1 MTMRV
6 VAGVDVGSTTI
17 KVTVYDGRAM
27 EHRMVLAG
35 WNPREEAKALLTK
48 VVKEWQIAIDD
59 LAAIVGTGYGRANL
73 PFAARPLTEITC
85 HARGAEYLSPG
96 VRTVIDIGG
105 QDAKA
110 IRLAAGRVEEFVM
123 NDKCAA
129 GTGRFVQVMA
139 NALGFDVA
147 SVAQLALKPGEE
159 ACSIS
164 AMCTV
169 FAESEAV
176 GLLHRG
182 HSPRAIMAGIYA
194 AIASRVIGM
203 ADKIAPCG
211 PVVFTGGVA
220 RNEALG
226 RALSERLGL
235 ELVVPSKALYAGSIG
250 AALYAWEQG
259 ETKEAND

>member
-1 MTMRV
+1 MRV

-17 KVTVYDGRAM
+17 KVTGYDGTVM

-35 WNPREEAKALLTK
+35 WNPREEAQALLTR
-48 VVKEWQIAIDD
+48 VAGEWGIGIDD
-59 LAAIVGTGYGRANL
+59 LAAVVGTGYGRSNL

-85 HARGAEYLSPG
+85 HARGSEYLAPG
-96 VRTVIDIGG
+96 VCTVIDIGG

-110 IRLAAGRVEEFVM
+110 IRLEAGKVEEFVM

-147 SVAQLALKPGEE
+147 SVANLELTPNEQPCA
-159 ACSIS
+159 IS

-182 HSPRAIMAGIYA
+182 HSPRAIMAGIYE
-194 AIASRVIGM
+194 AIASRVVTM
-203 ADKIAPCG
+203 ADRISPCG

-220 RNEALG
+220 RNRALG
-226 RALSERLGL
+226 NAISQRLGL
-235 ELVVPSKALYAGSIG
+235 PITVPEKALYAGAIG
-250 AALYAWEQG
+250 AALYAWDQQN
-259 ETKEAND
+259 ANVGAE